1 MYSEKTG
8 IIIACAVA
16 LLAIFA
22 VGAGS
27 VTGGVAGNVM
37 RDPGA
42 AMNLAIGLVLFA
54 VFAIAAISVLKVLVP
69 EGRFHQ

>member
-1 MYSEKTG
+1 MYSEKKG
-8 IIIACAVA
+8 IFIACAIA

-27 VTGGVAGNVM
+27 ITGNVGGDVM
-37 RDPGA
+37 GNPGGSA
-42 AMNLAIGLVLFA
+42 GLAIGLAVFA
-54 VFAIAAISVLKVLVP
+54 VFVIAAIAVLKVLIP